1 MIKIDLIT
9 GFLGAG
15 KTTLIHA
22 YARWLMGQGQKIGI
36 LENDYGA
43 VNVDRMLLQ
52 DLEGPQCS
60 LEMIAGGCGPD
71 CHRRRFRT
79 KLIAM
84 GMLGYDRVLVEPS
97 GVYDVD
103 EFFDALCE
111 SPLDRW
117 YEPGS
122 VLAVLDANLE
132 QALTPR
138 GGVSAGQ
145 RGGRGRVRGPEPVRA
160 GRA

>member
-1 MIKIDLIT
+1 
-9 GFLGAG
+9 
-15 KTTLIHA
+15 
-22 YARWLMGQGQKIGI
+22 MGQGQKIGN

-132 QALTPR
+132 QALTP
-138 GGVSAGQ
+138 
-145 RGGRGRVRGPEPVRA
+145 GRSICWPARRPGPGAWSEPVRA